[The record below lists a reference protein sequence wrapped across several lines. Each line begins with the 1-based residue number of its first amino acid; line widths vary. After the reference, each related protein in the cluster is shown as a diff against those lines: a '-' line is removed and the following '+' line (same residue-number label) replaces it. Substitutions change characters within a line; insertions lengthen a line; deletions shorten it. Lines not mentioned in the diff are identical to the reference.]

1 MTEDSVACVIKTP
14 VPLQIGDIKSNSGK
28 PGVFAIDISFP
39 RERGINLRAITF
51 KNYYTAFLTI
61 RIHRPVLSES
71 DKKTAKWNTCTRN
84 LPLMPNPHAEKGS
97 QDYFSVHKHQMLCE
111 PNGVTAMRLILR
123 QPSPVWLSFSVED
136 IKLYECDQD
145 NLQRGNG
152 SWLSHLTPLER
163 PLNLNVGLPD
173 PEAVASSVQHMW
185 LLTEMVR
192 NTPTCTR
199 VGRFDVSI
207 VLQQW

>member
-39 RERGINLRAITF
+39 RERGIN
-51 KNYYTAFLTI
+51 
-61 RIHRPVLSES
+61 
-71 DKKTAKWNTCTRN
+71 
-84 LPLMPNPHAEKGS
+84 
-97 QDYFSVHKHQMLCE
+97 MLCE

-199 VGRFDVSI
+199 VGRFDVDGSYDI
-207 VLQQW
+207 NLLSYT